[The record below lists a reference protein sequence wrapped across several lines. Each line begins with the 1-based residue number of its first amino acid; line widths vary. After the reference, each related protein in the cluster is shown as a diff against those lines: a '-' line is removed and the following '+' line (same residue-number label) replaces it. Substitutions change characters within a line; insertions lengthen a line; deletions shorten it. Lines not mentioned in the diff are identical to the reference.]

1 MLGHYVA
8 TDRCVCSVATTRL
21 SGASARSLRRYVAT
35 ELCSSSVAT
44 QRPSSVHAWSR
55 RSDRAWLVRGP
66 IAILELVRGWVG
78 YLSVALDSR
87 YLIQSRHEQDFTARF
102 LVEILFT
109 MSVFGKNVHAD
120 FLWRFGH

>member
-66 IAILELVRGWVG
+66 LP
-78 YLSVALDSR
+78 YSSLSMARLDTCLLPWDSR

-102 LVEILFT
+102 LAEILFT
-109 MSVFGKNVHAD
+109 MSVFGENVHAD
-120 FLWRFGH
+120 FLQRFEH